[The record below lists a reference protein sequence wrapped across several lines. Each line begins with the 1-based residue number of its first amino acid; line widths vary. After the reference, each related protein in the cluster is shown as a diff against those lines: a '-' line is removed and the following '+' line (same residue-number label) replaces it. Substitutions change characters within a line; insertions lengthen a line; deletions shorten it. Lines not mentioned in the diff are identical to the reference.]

1 MVDVVVGSGRRKT
14 LKNSKA
20 DDDSWPSLPERQRR
34 LHGFSLTLAG
44 GRWKQKK
51 VSVFGS
57 IRFVRN
63 QDQATLPQSI
73 SPFDVSPELW
83 LSELCSVVFR
93 YATQA
98 CIAELIDQS
107 NPFLFILSASSTTS
121 ITHSSFTSSSHD
133 SPLTMTDRPE
143 YVRRTSNKMYGPS
156 GAQTGVTTPRSQAVS
171 RPLTLTH
178 GTLEYTFL
186 IPTALHF
193 NAAQL
198 KDSFLASLPEPTDE
212 LALDDE
218 PSSVTELVARYLGFI
233 AREVE
238 EGDDPGSY
246 DEVLRLVVQEF
257 ERAFLR
263 GNEVHAI
270 AATLPGIGEKK
281 MITVRAYYAGRA
293 AVNRPIR
300 AHESALLREA
310 ADENAYI
317 YAVFGGQ
324 GNIEEYFDELREVHN
339 TYPSLV
345 EDFIST
351 AAGHLQ
357 NLSRDPRAEK
367 LYAKGL
373 DVMRWLN
380 NEDAT
385 PDLDYLVSAP
395 VSFPLIGL
403 TQLAHYVVTCR
414 VLGTHPGHVRDRF
427 SGATG
432 HSQGVVTA
440 AAIAASGN
448 WETFDKSA
456 RSALNILFWIG
467 ARSQQAYPR
476 TSLAPNVLQDSID
489 AGEGTPTPMLTIRDL
504 PRDAVQ
510 RYIDIT
516 NQHLPQDRHIGIS
529 LVNSARNFVVAGPPM
544 SLYGLNLQLRK
555 VKAPT
560 GLDQTRVPFTER
572 KVRFVNRFLPITA
585 PFHSPYLSEAIHHL
599 QSDLKDVRISA
610 EELGIPVFD
619 TATGDDLRDEG
630 KANVVP
636 SLVRMICRDPVNWEK
651 ATVMPDATH
660 ILDFGPGGISGLGP
674 LTNRN
679 KDGTGVRVILAGTID
694 GTNVEVG
701 YKPEIFDRDA
711 EHAVKYAVDWVKEH
725 GPKLA
730 KTSVGQTFVDTK
742 MSRLLGLPPVMVAG
756 MTPCTVPWDFVA
768 STMNA
773 GYEIE
778 LAGGGY
784 FSDKSMTEAISKI
797 EKVIPAGRGITINL
811 IYVNPRAM
819 AWQIPLI
826 GRLRAEG
833 VPIEGLTIGA
843 GVPSIEVANEYIETL
858 GIKHIGFKPGSSE
871 AIQAVINIARAN
883 PDFPV
888 MMQWTGGRGGGHHS
902 FEDFHQ
908 PILSMY
914 GRIRRCEN
922 LVLIAGSGFGGAEDT
937 YPYLNGSWANK
948 YGYPPMPFDGVLF
961 GSRVMVAKEAHTS
974 KAAKQAIVDAEGLED
989 HDWEKTYKGPAGG
1002 VITVRS
1008 EMGEPIHKL
1017 ATRGVKFWAEMDQKI
1032 FNLDKAKRVPELKK
1046 NRDYIIQKLNDDFQK
1061 PWFGRNKAGECV
1073 DLEDMTYGEVV
1084 RRMVDL
1090 MYVKHE
1096 KRWIDPSLA
1105 RLTGDFIRRLEER
1118 FTCSDGKGS
1127 IIQNYSELDTP
1138 FDTVIKVL
1146 ETYPEADK
1154 QLINAQDCQHFLM
1167 LCQRRGQKPVPFVP
1181 CLDETF
1187 EFFFKKDSLW
1197 QSEDL
1202 EAVVDQDVGRVAIL
1216 QGPMAVKYSKI
1227 VDEPIKDILDGVHQG
1242 HIQAL
1247 TKDLYG
1253 GDERKIPVVE
1263 YFGGKL
1269 IEASDNVSVEGLT
1282 ISEVNDKTIYR
1293 LSATSSTTLPQ
1304 VENWLQLL
1312 AGKSHSW
1319 RHAFFTA
1326 DVFVQGQ
1333 RYQTNPMFRIF
1344 EPTPGMMVEITYP
1357 DDPQRTVISVKEP
1370 SQNGRYVQTIEVGP
1384 ISNGKIPL
1392 NMIEDRTAV
1401 GKPVALSL
1409 EFEYHPETGYAPI
1422 REVMEARNDRIKEF
1436 YYRIWFGN
1444 EAVPFDA
1451 PVTSRFDGGRATVT
1465 SEAINDFVHAV
1476 GNTGE
1481 AFVDRP
1487 GKEVFAP
1494 MDFAI
1499 VVGWKAIT
1507 KPIFPRKIDGDLLK
1521 LVHLSNGFRM
1531 IPGATPLKKGD
1542 VLDTTAEVNAV
1553 INQDSGKMVEV
1564 CGTITRNGEPVMEV
1578 TSQFLYRGA
1587 YTDFENTFQRKD
1599 ETPRQ
1604 VHVGSSKDLAVLQSK
1619 EWFRM
1624 EDSDID
1630 LIGQTLVFK
1639 LQTLV
1644 RFKDKTVFSSVQTQ
1658 GKVELE
1664 LPTKEIVQIA
1674 SVEYEAGT
1682 SYGNPVLDYL
1692 SRNGEATDQPV
1703 NFENAIPLSGK
1714 TPLILKAP
1722 SSNET
1727 YARVSGDY
1735 NPIHVSRV
1743 FSKYANLP
1751 GTITHGMYSSAAV
1764 RSLVETWAAENN
1776 VGRVRSFHASLVGMV
1791 LPDDTIEVKLQHV
1804 GMVAGR
1810 KIIKVE
1816 ASKAETEDKVLLGEA
1831 EVEQPVS
1838 SYIFTG
1844 QGSQEQGMGMDLYES
1859 SAVAKEVWDRADKHF
1874 LDNYGF
1880 AITNIVKNNPNELTI
1895 HFGGARGKAIRQ
1907 NYMSMTFETVALDGS
1922 IKSEKI
1928 FKEITEQTSSYTYR
1942 SPSGLLSA
1950 TQFTQPA
1957 LTLMEKA
1964 SFEDML
1970 AKGLVQRDSSFAGH
1984 SLGEYSALA
1993 ALAEVMPIESLV
2005 SVVFYRGLTMQV
2017 AVERDEAGRSNYS
2030 MCAVNP
2036 SRIGKTFNE
2045 QALQYVVEN
2054 VAETTGWL
2062 LEIVNLNVQNMQYVC
2077 AGDLRALD
2085 TMTNVL
2091 NYFKA
2096 QKIDIQQ
2103 LMQTLSIDDVKTRLV
2118 DIIKECATQ
2127 TEAKPKPL
2135 DLQRGFATIPLK
2147 GIDVPFHSTFLRSG
2161 VKPFRSFLLK
2171 KINKTSID
2179 PSKLVGKYIPNVT
2192 ARPFELTREYFE
2204 DVYRLTNSPK
2214 IGNILANW
2222 EKYETDEPRA
2232 VSAS

>member
-1 MVDVVVGSGRRKT
+1 MYGSG
-14 LKNSKA
+14 S
-20 DDDSWPSLPERQRR
+20 
-34 LHGFSLTLAG
+34 
-44 GRWKQKK
+44 
-51 VSVFGS
+51 
-57 IRFVRN
+57 
-63 QDQATLPQSI
+63 
-73 SPFDVSPELW
+73 
-83 LSELCSVVFR
+83 
-93 YATQA
+93 
-98 CIAELIDQS
+98 
-107 NPFLFILSASSTTS
+107 
-121 ITHSSFTSSSHD
+121 
-133 SPLTMTDRPE
+133 
-143 YVRRTSNKMYGPS
+143 
-156 GAQTGVTTPRSQAVS
+156 QTGVSTPRSQAVS

-178 GTLEYTFL
+178 GSLEYTFL

-193 NAAQL
+193 NATQL
-198 KDSFLASLPEPTDE
+198 KDQFLSTLPEATEE
-212 LALDDE
+212 LAQDDE
-218 PSSVTELVARYLGFI
+218 PSSVTELVARYIGFV
-233 AREVE
+233 AKEVE
-238 EGDDPGSY
+238 EGEDPELFT
-246 DEVLRLVVQEF
+246 EVLKLVLTEF
-257 ERAFLR
+257 ERTFLR

-270 AATLPGIGEKK
+270 ASHLPGIYEKK
-281 MITVRAYYAGRA
+281 LVTVQAYYAARA
-293 AVNRPIR
+293 AVKRAIR

-310 ADENAYI
+310 ADENAYV

-324 GNIEEYFDELREVHN
+324 GNIEEYFDELREIYN

-345 EDFIST
+345 RDFLNV
-351 AAGHLQ
+351 AAQHLQ
-357 NLSRDPRAEK
+357 FLSRDEQAFK
-367 LYAKGL
+367 SYAKGL
-373 DVMRWLN
+373 DIMRWLDN
-380 NEDAT
+380 KDSQ
-385 PDLDYLVSAP
+385 PDTDYLVSAP

-440 AAIAASGN
+440 AAIAASSN
-448 WETFDKSA
+448 WETFDKHA
-456 RSALNILFWIG
+456 RNALTILFWIG

-489 AGEGTPTPMLTIRDL
+489 NGEGAPTPMLTVRDL
-504 PRDAVQ
+504 SRETVEKLIKQ
-510 RYIDIT
+510 T
-516 NQHLPQDRHIGIS
+516 NEHLPEDRHIGIS
-529 LVNSARNFVVAGPPM
+529 LVNSARNFVVTGPPM

-555 VKAPT
+555 IKAPT
-560 GLDQTRVPFTER
+560 GLDQNRIPFTER

-585 PFHSPYLSEAIHHL
+585 PFHSPYLAEAMKHL
-599 QSDLKDVRISA
+599 EKDLA
-610 EELGIPVFD
+610 EINIQASELGIPVYD
-619 TATGDDLRDEG
+619 TYTGEDLREE
-630 KANVVP
+630 KAGQSITP
-636 SLVRMICRDPVNWEK
+636 ALVKMICQDQVLWEK
-651 ATVMPDATH
+651 ATVMPNATH
-660 ILDFGPGGISGLGP
+660 ILDFGPGGISGLGV

-679 KDGTGVRVILAGTID
+679 KDGTGVRVILAGTMD
-694 GTNVEVG
+694 GTNPEVG

-711 EHAVKYAVDWVKEH
+711 EHAVKYAVDWVKEY
-725 GPKLA
+725 GPKLV
-730 KTSVGQTFVDTK
+730 KTSAGQTFVDTK
-742 MSRLLGLPPVMVAG
+742 MSRMLGLPPVMVAG
-756 MTPCTVPWDFVA
+756 MTPCTVPTDFVA
-768 STMNA
+768 ATMRA

-784 FSDKSMTEAISKI
+784 YNDKSMTEAIAKI
-797 EKVIPAGRGITINL
+797 EKEIPAGRGITVNL

-819 AWQIPLI
+819 AWQIPMI

-843 GVPSIEVANEYIETL
+843 GVPSIEVANEYIQTL
-858 GIKHIGFKPGSSE
+858 GIKHIGFKPGSSD
-871 AIQAVINIARAN
+871 AIQAVINIAKAN
-883 PDFPV
+883 PGFPV

-914 GRIRRCEN
+914 SRIRRCEN
-922 LVLIAGSGFGGAEDT
+922 LVLLAGSGFGGAEDT
-937 YPYLNGSWANK
+937 YPYLTGEWAK
-948 YGYPPMPFDGVLF
+948 KFGYPPMPFDGVLF

-974 KAAKQAIVDAEGLED
+974 PAAKQAIVDAPGLED
-989 HDWEKTYKGPAGG
+989 HEWEKTYKGAAGG

-1017 ATRGVKFWAEMDQKI
+1017 ATRGVLFWAEMDQKI
-1032 FNLDKAKRVPELKK
+1032 FSLDKAKRIPELKK
-1046 NRDYIIQKLNDDFQK
+1046 QREYIIQKLNDDFQK

-1073 DLEDMTYGEVV
+1073 DLEDMTYGEVL

-1090 MYVKHE
+1090 MYIKHQ
-1096 KRWIDPSLA
+1096 KRWIDKSLA
-1105 RLTGDFIRRLEER
+1105 RLTGDFIRRIEER
-1118 FTCSDGKGS
+1118 FAETNGAGS
-1127 IIQNYSELDTP
+1127 LIQNYTELDDP
-1138 FDTVIKVL
+1138 FGTVAKVL
-1146 ETYPEADK
+1146 ETYPEADV
-1154 QLINAQDCQHFLM
+1154 QLINAQDVQHFLL

-1181 CLDETF
+1181 CLDDTF

-1227 VDEPIKDILDGVHQG
+1227 VDEPIKDILDGVHEG
-1242 HIQAL
+1242 HIKFL
-1247 TKDLYG
+1247 TRDLYG
-1253 GDERKIPVVE
+1253 DDVKKIPQVE

-1269 IEASDNVSVEGLT
+1269 IEASDDLHNVEGLT
-1282 ISEVNDKTIYR
+1282 VNETEHKILYR
-1293 LSATSSTTLPQ
+1293 LSSVTGTALPPLD
-1304 VENWLQLL
+1304 NWIQLL
-1312 AGKSHSW
+1312 AGRAHTW
-1319 RHAFFTA
+1319 RHAFFTT

-1333 RYQTNPMFRIF
+1333 RYQTNPAHRIF
-1344 EPTPGMMVEITYP
+1344 APTPGMVVEIQHP
-1357 DDPQRTVISVKEP
+1357 NDPKRTTISVKEP
-1370 SQNGRYVQTIEVGP
+1370 SHGNEYVQTVHVARD
-1384 ISNGKIPL
+1384 SNGEITV
-1392 NMIEDRTAV
+1392 NMIEGRTAT
-1401 GKPVALSL
+1401 GKAVALPL
-1409 EFEYHPETGYAPI
+1409 RFTYHPETGYAPI
-1422 REVMEARNDRIKEF
+1422 REIMEARNDRIKEF
-1436 YYRIWFGN
+1436 YYKIWFGD
-1444 EAVPFDA
+1444 EACPFDVD
-1451 PVTSRFDGGRATVT
+1451 VTSRFDGGRATVT

-1507 KPIFPRKIDGDLLK
+1507 KPIFPRTIDGDLLK

-1531 IPGATPLKKGD
+1531 IPGAAALKKGD
-1542 VLDTTAEVNAV
+1542 VLDTTAQVNAV
-1553 INQDSGKMVEV
+1553 INQASGKMVEV
-1564 CGTITRNGEPVMEV
+1564 CGTITRDGKPVMEV
-1578 TSQFLYRGA
+1578 TSQFLYRGN
-1587 YTDFENTFQRKD
+1587 YTDYHNTFQRKV
-1599 ETPRQ
+1599 ETPMQ
-1604 VHVGSSKDLAVLQSK
+1604 VHLGSTKDVAVLQSK
-1619 EWFRM
+1619 EWFKIEN
-1624 EDSDID
+1624 EDVD
-1630 LIGQTLVFK
+1630 LLNQTLVFRLNSILRYK
-1639 LQTLV
+1639 NQ
-1644 RFKDKTVFSSVQTQ
+1644 TVFSSVQTE
-1658 GKVELE
+1658 GTVELE
-1664 LPTKEIVQIA
+1664 LPSKEIITVA

-1692 SRNGEATDQPV
+1692 TRNGSALDQPV
-1703 NFENAIPLSGK
+1703 NFENPIPLSGK
-1714 TPLILKAP
+1714 TPLVLKAP

-1743 FSKYANLP
+1743 FSQYAGLP

-1810 KIIKVE
+1810 KIIKIE
-1816 ASKAETEDKVLLGEA
+1816 AQKAETEEKVLLAEA

-1838 SYIFTG
+1838 AYVFTG
-1844 QGSQEQGMGMDLYES
+1844 QGSQEQGMGMDLYGS
-1859 SAVAKEVWDRADKHF
+1859 SEVAKEVWDRADKHF
-1874 LDNYGF
+1874 MDNYGF
-1880 AITNIVKNNPNELTI
+1880 AITNIVKNNPKELTI
-1895 HFGGARGKAIRQ
+1895 HFGGARGKAIRK
-1907 NYMSMTFETVALDGS
+1907 NYMDMTFETVATDGS

-1928 FKEITEQTSSYTYR
+1928 FKEINENTTSYTYR
-1942 SPSGLLSA
+1942 SPTGLLSA

-1970 AKGLVQRDSSFAGH
+1970 SKGLVQRDSSFAGH

-2036 SRIGKTFNE
+2036 SRISKTFNE

-2054 VAETTGWL
+2054 ISLTTDWL
-2062 LEIVNLNVQNMQYVC
+2062 LEIVNLNVHNQQYVC

-2085 TMTNVL
+2085 TLTGVL
-2091 NYFKA
+2091 NYLKA
-2096 QKIDIQQ
+2096 QKIDIQE
-2103 LMQTLSIDDVKTRLV
+2103 LMQTMSMDEVKAHLV
-2118 DIIKECATQ
+2118 EIIQGCAKQ

-2192 ARPFELTREYFE
+2192 AKPFELTKEYFQ
-2204 DVYRLTNSPK
+2204 DVYELTKSPR
-2214 IGNILANW
+2214 IGNILENW
-2222 EKYETDEPRA
+2222 DKYESDSPDVIRPRA
-2232 VSAS
+2232 GSMAVPNHG